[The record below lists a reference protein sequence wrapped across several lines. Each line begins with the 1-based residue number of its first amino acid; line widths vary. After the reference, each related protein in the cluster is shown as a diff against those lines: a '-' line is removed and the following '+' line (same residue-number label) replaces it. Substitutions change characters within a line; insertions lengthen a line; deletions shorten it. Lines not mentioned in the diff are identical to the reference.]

1 MQLKPKGKRSDH
13 YSEIEDPRIERS
25 KRHKLIALLLL
36 LKAITVSK
44 LRHSFANWGDS
55 TPLICTQ
62 QKCQKEQLR
71 HLFADRAILCA
82 QSQHA
87 NSDIVH

>member
-55 TPLICTQ
+55 TPVTEHII
-62 QKCQKEQLR
+62 LR
-71 HLFADRAILCA
+71 NLHMTCA
-82 QSQHA
+82 FF
-87 NSDIVH
+87 